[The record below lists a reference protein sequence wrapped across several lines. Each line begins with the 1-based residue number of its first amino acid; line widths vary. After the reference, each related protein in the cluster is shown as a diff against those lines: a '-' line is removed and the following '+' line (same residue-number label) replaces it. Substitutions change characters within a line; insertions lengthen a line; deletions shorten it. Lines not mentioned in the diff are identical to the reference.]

1 MRKKGLLRSKKL
13 LNIYTV
19 YGNKKYNIV
28 ENWDEKLFEGS
39 FLIKCISSR
48 EVDKKRPSIVIDDL
62 YFYLY

>member
-28 ENWDEKLFEGS
+28 EN
-39 FLIKCISSR
+39 
-48 EVDKKRPSIVIDDL
+48 
-62 YFYLY
+62 